1 MTHDRMLSCDKIM
14 SKYSP
19 ESWSTNVLLSQ
30 QDVKWRN
37 PQCKQIM
44 IKYQRNC
51 RPDLESQ
58 IRTQAT
64 NASQCRIRIG
74 DNMQRLIFQ
83 YWQKLF
89 AAASWRRGEC
99 PVVTCHRGQSQSSEH
114 RQAPAPS
121 ANWPS
126 TESWVRRALRVRDK
140 TEYCSFDAGLWR
152 DSRAKV
158 LRRFRPS
165 AGRVN

>member
-44 IKYQRNC
+44 IKYQRNY
-51 RPDLESQ
+51 RPDLQSN
-58 IRTQAT
+58 IRWTLAISPPMRRRSFWQYAKI
-64 NASQCRIRIG
+64 NISIIG
-74 DNMQRLIFQ
+74 KNYL
-83 YWQKLF
+83 
-89 AAASWRRGEC
+89 RRPVGGGWGEC
-99 PVVTCHRGQSQSSEH
+99 PLVTCHRSRSQSIA
-114 RQAPAPS
+114 RLRLRAPTGRVLSAPG
-121 ANWPS
+121 PQ
-126 TESWVRRALRVRDK
+126 RVRDK